1 MKTTIKTLCLATS
14 VLFAASAGAAFKCK
28 DEKGLTHVGD
38 TPPEQC
44 ANVVMYEVTRSGAVI
59 RTIEPSLTAEQA
71 KARLEADERKK
82 EADKIAGEQ
91 KRKDLAL
98 LATYS
103 SEAEFDVVR
112 DRTIEPIKGRI
123 KIAQERVAAIDKRAK
138 ELDEEMEF
146 YKAGKSTKSAG
157 GRKSEASA
165 NLTAELD
172 RLRSE
177 KQGLA
182 RSVAGSEKEI
192 TELRAKFDV
201 DKKRWMALKTGGG
214 SATIDPKAGEPR
226 SVEAKA
232 AEAKPAAK
240 PVKKAN

>member
-14 VLFAASAGAAFKCK
+14 LLLCASAGAAFKCV
-28 DEKGLTHVGD
+28 DEKGNTHVGD
-38 TPPEQC
+38 TPPDPC
-44 ANVVMYEVTRSGAVI
+44 ANVVMYEVTRTGSII
-59 RTIEPSLTAEQA
+59 RRIEPSLTPEQA
-71 KARLEADERKK
+71 KTRMEIDERKK
-82 EADKIAGEQ
+82 EADKAANEQ

-123 KIAQERVAAIDKRAK
+123 GIAQERMAAIDKRAK

-146 YKAGKSTKSAG
+146 YKAGKSSKSAG
-157 GRKSEASA
+157 GKKVEAPPMLTSE
-165 NLTAELD
+165 LERMRT
-172 RLRSE
+172 E
-177 KQGLA
+177 KQSLVRG
-182 RSVAGSEKEI
+182 VASSEKEI

-201 DKKRWMALKTGGG
+201 DKKRWLALKSG
-214 SATIDPKAGEPR
+214 SGSKPADAPVAAP
-226 SVEAKA
+226 V

-240 PVKKAN
+240 PVKKTN

>member
-14 VLFAASAGAAFKCK
+14 LLLCASAGAAFKCV
-28 DEKGLTHVGD
+28 DEKGNTHVGD
-38 TPPEQC
+38 TPPDPC
-44 ANVVMYEVTRSGAVI
+44 ANVVMYEVTRTGSVI
-59 RTIEPSLTAEQA
+59 RRIEPSLTPEQA
-71 KARLEADERKK
+71 KARVEIDERKK
-82 EADKIAGEQ
+82 EADKAANEQ

-123 KIAQERVAAIDKRAK
+123 KLTQERVAAIDKRAK

-146 YKAGKSTKSAG
+146 YKAGKSSKSAG
-157 GRKSEASA
+157 GKKSEASS
-165 NLTAELD
+165 NLTAELE

-182 RSVAGSEKEI
+182 RSVASSEKEI
-192 TELRAKFDV
+192 TELRAKFEV
-201 DKKRWMALKTGGG
+201 DKKRWIALKTGGG
-214 SATIDPKAGEPR
+214 AATIDPKAGEPR

-232 AEAKPAAK
+232 TEAKPAAK